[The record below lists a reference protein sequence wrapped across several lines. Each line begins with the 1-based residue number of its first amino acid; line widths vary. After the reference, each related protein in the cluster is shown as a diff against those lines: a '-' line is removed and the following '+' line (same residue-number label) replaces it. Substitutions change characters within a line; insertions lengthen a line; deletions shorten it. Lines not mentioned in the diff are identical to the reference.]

1 MNDED
6 FPWFI
11 RAAGRITG
19 PYSRAQLAELRQRS
33 RFMAFHEVSPN
44 KVLWSPAVDLFPEFF
59 GQAVA
64 VSVNTNGQTSGSP
77 NQPRPKGA
85 KEKGAREVEYLHLDG
100 KDQQIGPVTES
111 TLRSMVDSGELSP
124 STRIWTSGMP
134 AWDTIEN
141 RLGISGPPSKRPP
154 RQPDNLSDFDPALAP
169 RAQHGL
175 FLLGVGLCLAPL
187 YPIVGSWGLG
197 ILLGLG
203 GFSRGVAR
211 NALLLLVIGT
221 MAGVFSTA
229 GYFIGQTAENEL
241 WADRILRVGLAFATA
256 LFCLHSH
263 FVLYLLSR
271 MARSTGVLLWAQ
283 ISAVM
288 QLNQSIG
295 DLFWTGYFITLVWD
309 LDGPVLMRPAFLVLG
324 GFFSLVTLVGMILA
338 AFGVRQSLPG
348 LRV

>member
-1 MNDED
+1 MTAED
-6 FPWFI
+6 FPWFL

-44 KVLWSPAVDLFPEFF
+44 KVLWSPAVDLFPELF

-64 VSVNTNGQTSGSP
+64 VPVNNPGTGSP
-77 NQPRPKGA
+77 QTTHGRPPGPTA
-85 KEKGAREVEYLHLDG
+85 TREIEYLHLDG

-111 TLRSMVDSGELSP
+111 KLRAMVESGELSP
-124 STRIWTSGMP
+124 STRIWTSGMS

-141 RLGISGPPSKRPP
+141 RLGIVGNHRKRPT
-154 RQPDNLSDFDPALAP
+154 RQPDKSSDFDPALAP

-175 FLLGVGLCLAPL
+175 FLLGVGLCLTPL
-187 YPIVGSWGLG
+187 YPIVGAWGLG

-221 MAGVFSTA
+221 MAGVISTA
-229 GYFIGQTAENEL
+229 GYAIGQATENEL
-241 WADRILRVGLAFATA
+241 WAGRILRVGLAIATG
-256 LFCLHSH
+256 LFCLHAH

-288 QLNQSIG
+288 QLNQTIG

-348 LRV
+348 LRL

>member
-1 MNDED
+1 MNEED
-6 FPWFI
+6 FSWFL

-19 PYSRAQLAELRQRS
+19 PYSRAQLGELRQRS

-44 KVLWSPAVDLFPEFF
+44 KVLWSPAIDLFPELF

-64 VSVNTNGQTSGSP
+64 VSVNSSGTGSASTANPASP
-77 NQPRPKGA
+77 GPKT
-85 KEKGAREVEYLHLDG
+85 AREIEYLHLDG

-111 TLRSMVDSGELSP
+111 TLRSMVESGELSP
-124 STRIWTSGMP
+124 STRIWTSGMS

-141 RLGISGPPSKRPP
+141 RLGIRGSPRKRPA
-154 RQPDNLSDFDPALAP
+154 RQPDTQSDFDPALAP

-187 YPIVGSWGLG
+187 YPIVGAWGLG

-203 GFSRGVAR
+203 GLSRGVAR
-211 NALLLLVIGT
+211 NALLLLVIGA
-221 MAGVFSTA
+221 MVAVFSTA
-229 GYFIGQTAENEL
+229 GYFIGNAAENEL
-241 WADRILRVGLAFATA
+241 WADRILRVGLAIATA

-288 QLNQSIG
+288 QLNQIIG

-324 GFFSLVTLVGMILA
+324 GFFSLVTLVGMIHA

-348 LRV
+348 LKV